1 MGKAFEG
8 GLTVLMPVY
17 NCERFV
23 AQAVR
28 SVLNQSLSDFEFLVI
43 DDGSADRSVDVINS
57 FNDGRIKIVRK
68 SHTGLADS
76 LNTGLELAKGT
87 WIARI
92 DADDIAV
99 PKRLEL
105 QAEQTAEDPGTDVV
119 AGHSVYFTGENKIEF
134 AVKPPVTDSEI
145 RKMMDVHNPVNH
157 STVTFRKKLVADA
170 GGYDADFGCFE
181 DFELW
186 LRIRDK
192 VRFSIIPENLAF
204 TRLREDS
211 MTSGAEAGKLYSLLN
226 ANLKILREKGED
238 PEYISECEFRIEY
251 FYGNK
256 DRVKE
261 KRIGLDD
268 PKLFAA
274 YLSAH
279 LPDKS
284 FQRLKNSRLRY
295 RLEMGRAERLRLQKE
310 LMLYT
315 TSIVTRGR

>member
-1 MGKAFEG
+1 MEKAFDG

-17 NCERFV
+17 NCERYV

-43 DDGSADRSVDVINS
+43 DDGSTDRSAEVVKS
-57 FNDGRIKIVRK
+57 FSDTRIRIIGK

-76 LNTGLELAKGT
+76 LNRGLE
-87 WIARI
+87 IARI

-105 QAEQTAEDPGTDVV
+105 QAEQIAKDPGTDVV
-119 AGHSVYFTGENKIEF
+119 AGYSVYFTGESNIEF
-134 AVKPPVTDSEI
+134 AVKPPVADSEI

-157 STVTFRKKLVADA
+157 STVTFRKKPVIDA
-170 GGYDADFGCFE
+170 GGYDAGFGCFE

-192 VRFSIIPENLAF
+192 VRFCIIPENLAF

-211 MTSGAEAGKLYSLLN
+211 MTTGAEAGKLYSLLN

-251 FYGNK
+251 FYGNR
-256 DRVKE
+256 DRVRE
-261 KRIGLDD
+261 KRIGLND

-279 LPDKS
+279 LPEKS
-284 FQRLKNSRLRY
+284 FLRLKNSRLRY
-295 RLEMGRAERLRLQKE
+295 RLEMRRAERSRLQKE
-310 LMLYT
+310 LLSY
-315 TSIVTRGR
+315 VTPNETPEV